1 MRLCGKS
8 IVHKSSS
15 VKELR
20 LINAAQ
26 SLNALPYTRDGGS
39 RRYYFAF
46 QLPKTLPRSLRVKW
60 GRGSNGKP
68 SASYSGGN
76 GGNCACKI
84 WYYLELCK
92 PNAANLGRF
101 DVQIL
106 QAPQHAPS
114 EPPKSRF
121 SLANAGGHDAFTD
134 NYDVRF
140 LDSKPQNDET
150 KHGIFV
156 STRLESTIVQAG
168 GKLVVTV
175 TVDNKSGFPLPQIDV
190 KVIET
195 MNAAIKDS
203 TMNKMGAMQEPP
215 GLKCVGQ
222 AAFGPVGASERRSEA
237 VALRLSGAG
246 DVWGTTLLTEGH
258 DWDRFAFA
266 VDYRVEVDVWKH
278 ADTGWCV

>member
-1 MRLCGKS
+1 
-8 IVHKSSS
+8 
-15 VKELR
+15 
-20 LINAAQ
+20 
-26 SLNALPYTRDGGS
+26 
-39 RRYYFAF
+39 
-46 QLPKTLPRSLRVKW
+46 
-60 GRGSNGKP
+60 
-68 SASYSGGN
+68 
-76 GGNCACKI
+76 
-84 WYYLELCK
+84 
-92 PNAANLGRF
+92 
-101 DVQIL
+101 
-106 QAPQHAPS
+106 
-114 EPPKSRF
+114 
-121 SLANAGGHDAFTD
+121 
-134 NYDVRF
+134 
-140 LDSKPQNDET
+140 
-150 KHGIFV
+150 V

-237 VALRLSGAG
+237 VVLRLSGAG

-266 VDYRVEVDVWKH
+266 VDYRVEVDVWKF
-278 ADTGWCV
+278 AATGCICMGSSGGGPLQALWATGESPLTILPAAVPGGLSQPTAVTVTATAAAPLPPRAGAGTASGGDDGVEGEGSISPATVTLEYAPPATGAGVCVPVPVAVVDETAMGGAAVPVPVAQVEGELSAAS